1 VADLLDQADLRLQLS
16 LDDLVHLAH
25 LQGHRIRF
33 GGARGGRASEEVMK
47 TRR

>member
-33 GGARGGRASEEVMK
+33 GGAGGRASEEVMK